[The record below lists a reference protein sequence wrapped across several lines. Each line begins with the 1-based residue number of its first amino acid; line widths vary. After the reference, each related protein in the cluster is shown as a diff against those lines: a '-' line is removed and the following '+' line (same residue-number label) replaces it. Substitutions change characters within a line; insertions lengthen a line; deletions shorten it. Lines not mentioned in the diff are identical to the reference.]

1 MKKPNK
7 KTLALTIVAFVLVLM
22 SLVSFT
28 FSWIDD
34 IKLVEFQNADV
45 ADGAP
50 LKAGTD
56 INATVK
62 ITKTENEINLGN
74 MIKPSDITIQNY
86 EYDEGYT
93 APHATYPRNEEEAT
107 EQQEFIDKNKGYFY
121 ESGGMHL
128 SACYGDGESF
138 YFQRQG
144 GQSGYREANKDDE
157 NVNYIS
163 FTVKVSSPDA
173 TTDFWFDSL
182 PYISKHEEPGSTHNT
197 NNELA
202 NARFAIIVDG
212 ECHVYSSTGTALT
225 CNSGLNGTEA
235 VSGVR
240 NTAAYTYYDNGN
252 SANDTAERGY
262 NSNTLFTVQKG
273 GTVNMTV
280 KIWLE
285 GSVGATVTASDI
297 NLKLVSSWAKT
308 RKIWI
313 DDKTTGGTGESWLN
327 NPPEKPAKLYITFP
341 EFLYKLNTDPDQW
354 NKAANRQKGLI
365 TELTKDASSGK
376 YYVVVP
382 LVYNNEK
389 MILYRCNG
397 EDWNDDEGTSPRSEY
412 NVYCWNWWQTNT
424 PNTYVDETYTLYGGS
439 MDSTANGYFGN
450 EMGAVTN
457 KGYGTWGA
465 VEEINVY
472 SHYSGTDYATKGENR
487 ALYIVDYS
495 DEDASGET
503 YIYEMSRADNGTSTP
518 WKTYV
523 PATSSKIQFRYFS
536 SSNKTWGYKSWYEN
550 ANSFNPQR
558 RPLASTGLY
567 ANNSTVYHFA
577 REFGG
582 DKGWGYWNGADK
594 VYLIK
599 KGFLGYKDVLNA
611 HMFDKQDVFLK
622 TNSTWRS
629 DNAVMSVYC
638 WNGSSNTGW
647 LSMSKISDDTYYAPI
662 SGSWT
667 NVLFARRNPNDWNT
681 IWTQTSDLTYNEGQ
695 VYDVGNNSWSEY
707 KKSNFP
713 GAQLSAMTYQS
724 GSSIGQYVYKHY
736 SGYNSQVFES
746 GTACVYNRVKFSGS
760 DDTNGTNRVQ
770 SNNLI
775 LYPGCF
781 YEPGDNNTDA
791 GKWYGSLNDTGR
803 TASSSSDSGGGGGSG
818 TDAGGDSIDGYTGGS
833 DGFKIT
839 LNGNTYNA
847 VSKQTSNGTE
857 YKVRIGGLSAGTH
870 EIKVY
875 KNSNQYKNG
884 DSQGYKIFPTNS
896 NMSLYITTGAADHN
910 QEIGIQNFTSGNF
923 IVTFHYDNW
932 DSNRDTI
939 MISSILKEGS
949 S

>member
-1 MKKPNK
+1 MKKSNK
-7 KTLALTIVAFVLVLM
+7 KTLVLSVVAFVLILM

-28 FSWIDD
+28 YSWIDD

-107 EQQEFIDKNKGYFY
+107 KQQEFIDKNKGYFY
-121 ESGGMHL
+121 ESGDMHL
-128 SACYGDGESF
+128 SPCYSNGETF
-138 YFQRQG
+138 YFQRQN
-144 GQSGYREANKDDE
+144 QTGYREGNKDDE

-173 TTDFWFDSL
+173 TTDFWFDSV
-182 PYISKHEEPGSTHNT
+182 PTIQGK
-197 NNELA
+197 
-202 NARFAIIVDG
+202 NASGGNVNVSAKARYAIIVDG
-212 ECHVYSSTGTALT
+212 ECHVYSNGGTALT
-225 CNSGLNGTEA
+225 CNSGMTGTEA

-240 NTAAYTYYDNGN
+240 TTAAYTYGN
-252 SANDTAERGY
+252 SANTTAERGA

-273 GTVNMTV
+273 STVNMTV

-285 GSVGATVTASDI
+285 GGFDTNCTASNI
-297 NLKLVSSWAKT
+297 NLKLISSWAKT

-313 DDKTTGGTGESWLN
+313 DDKTTGGAGESWLN
-327 NPPEKPAKLYITFP
+327 NDSAKLYVTFP
-341 EFLYKLNTDPDQW
+341 VFLAEK
-354 NKAANRQKGLI
+354 
-365 TELTKDASSGK
+365 ASSPSDWPNVTNGPFYPITVDSTSHK
-376 YYVVVP
+376 GYIEVP

-389 MILYRCNG
+389 MILYRCNNSQIG
-397 EDWNDDEGTSPRSEY
+397 WNNSTNATQRSEY
-412 NVYCWNWWQTNT
+412 NVYCWNWWETTT
-424 PNTYVDETYTLYGGS
+424 PNTYEDSTYTLYGGS
-439 MDSTANGYFGN
+439 KDSTAKGYFGYSN
-450 EMGAVTN
+450 DWVTD

-472 SHYSGTDYATKGENR
+472 SHYSGTDYATKGDNR

-503 YIYEMSRADNGTSTP
+503 YIYEMSRADNGDSTP

-681 IWTQTSDLTYNEGQ
+681 IWNKTSDLTYNEGQ
-695 VYDVGNNSWSEY
+695 VYDVDNNSWSEY

-760 DDTNGTNRVQ
+760 YDTNGTNRVQ
-770 SNNLI
+770 SNNLN
-775 LYPGCF
+775 LFPGCF
-781 YEPGDNNTDA
+781 YEPGESNTDA
-791 GKWYGSLNDTGR
+791 GKWYGALNDTGR
-803 TASSSSDSGGGGGSG
+803 EASSGGESGGGGGGDSG
-818 TDAGGDSIDGYTGGS
+818 TDIGGGS
-833 DGFKIT
+833 MDGF
-839 LNGNTYNA
+839 TYSSGGFVFN
-847 VSKQTSNGTE
+847 VGGTN
-857 YKVRIGGLSAGTH
+857 YTAYANQAGTQF
-870 EIKVY
+870 KVKVTSLSPGTHLTTVNKSGTY
-875 KNSNQYKNG
+875 YKNG
-884 DSQGYKIFPTNS
+884 ASYTVYDTKANVDLYLSTVHS
-896 NMSLYITTGAADHN
+896 NDFAIRNYS
-910 QEIGIQNFTSGNF
+910 SGNF
-923 IVTFHYDNW
+923 IITFQYDNG
-932 DSNRDTI
+932 NTGTI
-939 MISSILKEGS
+939 KITSILKEG
-949 S
+949 